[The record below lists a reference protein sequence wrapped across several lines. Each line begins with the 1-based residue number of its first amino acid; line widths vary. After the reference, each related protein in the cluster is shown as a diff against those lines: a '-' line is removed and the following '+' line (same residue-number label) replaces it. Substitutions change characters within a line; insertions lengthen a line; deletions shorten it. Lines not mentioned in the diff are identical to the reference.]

1 MNRPDNGSR
10 RKDAGHTQPGS
21 VQRIAPA
28 GNPGAGATGLRP
40 SRDSRQPDPRGGF
53 TLLEILIAISIF
65 AVVVTTV
72 FGSFHGVFGQVG
84 ILQESMDAHEMAKNC
99 LDRMMTDLQSI
110 HVAQPPGY
118 SVPESGTDPD
128 PYRVVGETVEEGGS
142 SFGRLRFASLAHV
155 SLGRHKRSGIAEI
168 VYHVTAEADGTY
180 LLRRSDRLDF
190 DGADEP
196 EAPANDPILCEGL
209 QSVAFTYINAEGD
222 PQEVW
227 DSESDTFD
235 FQTPRAVRIRLVLG
249 TAESAH
255 VFETAVVLP
264 QVRGPREGEP

>member
-1 MNRPDNGSR
+1 VSR
-10 RKDAGHTQPGS
+10 GPGG
-21 VQRIAPA
+21 P
-28 GNPGAGATGLRP
+28 NPE
-40 SRDSRQPDPRGGF
+40 SGF

-110 HVAQPPGY
+110 HVAQPPAY
-118 SVPESGTDPD
+118 SPPENTTAAD

-155 SLGRHKRSGIAEI
+155 PLGRHKRSGIAEI
-168 VYHVTAEADGTY
+168 VYHVTAEADGTFM
-180 LLRRSDRLDF
+180 LRRSDRLDPA
-190 DGADEP
+190 GADET
-196 EAPANDPILCEGL
+196 AGPANDPILCEGL
-209 QSVAFTYINAEGD
+209 RSVAFIFINAEGD

-227 DSESDTFD
+227 DSDSDAFD

-249 TAESAH
+249 MAETAH